1 MLIIN
6 CGIKRVVAER
16 RYHDAAD
23 SIAMFAQAGVKLEH
37 IIDEVQK
44 YEKQ

>member
-6 CGIKRVVAER
+6 CGIVRVLCQR

-23 SIAMFAQAGVKLEH
+23 SEEMFKLAKVTLEYVH
-37 IIDEVQK
+37 DEVQP
-44 YEKQ
+44 YDLQ

>member
-6 CGIKRVVAER
+6 CGIKRVLCQR

-23 SIAMFAQAGVKLEH
+23 SEEMFRLAGIELEYLH
-37 IIDEVQK
+37 DEVQK
-44 YEKQ
+44 YAIQ